1 MQIREVAKQDQQRDF
16 EQIWPIFSDV
26 VKAGDTY
33 AYERD
38 TTRQQ
43 AQGIWL
49 RQPLHTFVA
58 EEDGV
63 IYGTYYI
70 KTNQAGPGKHVC
82 NCGYM
87 VAISARGN
95 GLATQ
100 MCEHSQRIAKELRYA
115 AMQFNFVA
123 ATNTGAIKLW
133 LKLGYDEVGRL
144 LLAFNHPEQGFV
156 DALVML
162 KPL

>member
-1 MQIREVAKQDQQRDF
+1 MQIREVREQDEEKDF
-16 EQIWPIFSDV
+16 AQIWPIFSEV

-38 TTRQQ
+38 TTNQQ
-43 AQGIWL
+43 ALDIWL
-49 RQPLHTFVA
+49 RNPRKTYVA
-58 EEDGV
+58 EDGGV
-63 IYGTYYI
+63 IYGTYFI

-87 VAISARGN
+87 VASKARGR

-100 MCEHSQRIAKELRYA
+100 MCEHSQSVAKALGYA

-123 ATNTGAIKLW
+123 ASNARAITLW
-133 LKLGYDEVGRL
+133 LKLGYKEVGRL
-144 LLAFNHPEQGFV
+144 PGSFNHPEQGCV
-156 DALVML
+156 DALVMVKQL
-162 KPL
+162 